1 MTELVPS
8 SPATP
13 SDAAP
18 PTARDRENARR
29 REAIADRQAQEYRQV
44 LAWAQAAFG
53 VGWLPSHRHFL
64 MTNEAEE
71 QARNT
76 GERPQAAATVYT
88 VKNAAGDRRQF
99 VVRDGRPVEVADHRE
114 GFGDLLLEPDPV
126 RTIEVRGEQVHP
138 HRYALCWAPLEL
150 YEPKTA
156 EQLAALRASRERG
169 KAARAAK
176 RWAEENPLLAWAEG
190 ARQEEEERGR

>member
-1 MTELVPS
+1 MTEPVPS
-8 SPATP
+8 SPAP
-13 SDAAP
+13 ASAAAP
-18 PTARDRENARR
+18 PTARDHENARR
-29 REAIADRQAQEYRQV
+29 REAIAARQALEYRQV

-53 VGWLPSHRHFL
+53 EGWLPSHRQFL
-64 MTNEAEE
+64 VANEAED

-76 GERPQAAATVYT
+76 GERPLAAATVYA
-88 VKNAAGDRRQF
+88 VKNAAGDRRHF
-99 VVRDGRPVEVADHRE
+99 VVRDGRPVEVADYQE

-138 HRYALCWAPLEL
+138 HRYSLCWAPVEL

-176 RWAEENPLLAWAEG
+176 RWAEENPLLAWAED
-190 ARQEEEERGR
+190 ARREEEGRGR